1 MLSRIGRVIDRNR
14 ERIGMILFIIGVF
27 WMMGVAGADDFNT
40 MQHIFTPVIPL
51 IIKSAFGLLGMGLG
65 VMLVNMKGGEDD
77 EDSL

>member
-1 MLSRIGRVIDRNR
+1 MLSRIGRVIANHR
-14 ERIGMILFIIGVF
+14 EGIGMFLVGIGFF

-65 VMLVNMKGGEDD
+65 VMLVNMNGGEDD

>member
-1 MLSRIGRVIDRNR
+1 MLNRIGRVIDRNR

>member
-40 MQHIFTPVIPL
+40 MQHVFNPVLPL
-51 IIKSAFGLLGMGLG
+51 VLKSLIGLLIAGAG
-65 VMLVNMKGGEDD
+65 VKILNGGE
-77 EDSL
+77 

>member
-40 MQHIFTPVIPL
+40 MQHVFNPVLPL
-51 IIKSAFGLLGMGLG
+51 AVKSLIGLLIAATG
-65 VMLVNMKGGEDD
+65 VKILNGGE
-77 EDSL
+77 

>member
-40 MQHIFTPVIPL
+40 MQHIFTPVLPL
-51 IIKSAFGLLGMGLG
+51 IIKSLIGLLITGTG
-65 VMLVNMKGGEDD
+65 VRILNGGE
-77 EDSL
+77 

>member
-1 MLSRIGRVIDRNR
+1 MLSRIRRVICDHS
-14 ERIGMILFIIGVF
+14 EGIGLAFTGISFLWMI
-27 WMMGVAGADDFNT
+27 GVAGADDFNT
-40 MQHIFTPVIPL
+40 MQHIFTPVLPL